1 VLLPTLA
8 FIGLVTFERVLQ
20 SGIEDIGYARR
31 IARLRGDYFDAAPEL
46 TPYLLSVPSV
56 ERLSVQGLGARR
68 GQRLR
73 TVAGMVAV
81 ITAVLAGCVVGVLVA
96 ALSDGSVAAALAAG
110 VAVGAIALAVLM
122 KFQRVIWRRAVGRGC
137 SRTTTDRS
145 DQIASGFR
153 TPGATC
159 SSRPRAR
166 PRSRTMSLA
175 VPVGHNL

>member
-1 VLLPTLA
+1 MLLPTLA

-81 ITAVLAGCVVGVLVA
+81 ITAVLTGCVVGVLVA

-122 KFQRVIWRRAVGRGC
+122 KFQRVIWRRAVG
-137 SRTTTDRS
+137 
-145 DQIASGFR
+145 
-153 TPGATC
+153 
-159 SSRPRAR
+159 AR
-166 PRSRTMSLA
+166 LFEDDD
-175 VPVGHNL
+175 GQE